1 MPSSISGQSSIVA
14 DGLLFEWT
22 PQGIRYAKKYVGQQN
37 VPQDVKR
44 RRRQVYDAMRHL
56 GSPILVKHMFNADD
70 VQKGLAVKSPNFDEV
85 YGQPRHGDPVSHGIG
100 FVSAEIAEDEWLL
113 NDGTIVKALTQ
124 PTGSVPAPKYR
135 GFGPG
140 YLIYMI
146 QPDVAEDRF
155 RLNEVGAL
163 IRVQTAQA
171 QAPWYPEI
179 NDNDLVVNVELGKNG
194 EILDSMERFQC
205 KQSNPTSIRGF
216 GDRFGR
222 REYTE
227 NGGNRYVVN
236 QTFEMTLVPEFDT
249 LYNVET
255 DR

>member
-1 MPSSISGQSSIVA
+1 MTTVSTTSSVTI
-14 DGLLFEWT
+14 DGLLFEWN
-22 PQGIRYAKKYVGQQN
+22 PQGIKFAKKYVGQAN

-56 GSPILVKHMFNADD
+56 GSPVLVKHMLNDD
-70 VQKGLAVKSPNFDEV
+70 DRQKGFAVRSSNYDET
-85 YGQPRHGDPVSHGIG
+85 YGAVRHDDPVSHGIG
-100 FVSAEIAEDEWLL
+100 YVSAEAADDEWVLS
-113 NDGTIVKALTQ
+113 DGTIVKSLTQ
-124 PTGSVPAPKYR
+124 PTGATPAPKYR

-140 YLIYMI
+140 FLIFMI

-163 IRVQTAQA
+163 IKVQTAEA

-179 NDNDLVVNVELGKNG
+179 NDNDLIINVEIGKNG
-194 EILDSMERFQC
+194 EILDTMERYQA
-205 KQSNPTSIRGF
+205 KMTNPTSIRGF

-227 NGGNRYVVN
+227 DGGNRYVVN
-236 QTFEMTLVPEFDT
+236 QTFEMTLVPESDQ
-249 LYNVET
+249 LYRVEV